1 MVLNGNSTLMSPNY
15 LLAKIKSETKTTTLP
30 TSGLISSV
38 KWFGNFGYVLFA
50 KTRTKISDLN
60 FVDIIDVFD
69 Y

>member
-1 MVLNGNSTLMSPNY
+1 MVLNGNSTLMSLNY
-15 LLAKIKSETKTTTLP
+15 LLTKIKPETKTTTLP

-50 KTRTKISDLN
+50 KTRTKISDFN
-60 FVDIIDVFD
+60 FVGIVDVFG